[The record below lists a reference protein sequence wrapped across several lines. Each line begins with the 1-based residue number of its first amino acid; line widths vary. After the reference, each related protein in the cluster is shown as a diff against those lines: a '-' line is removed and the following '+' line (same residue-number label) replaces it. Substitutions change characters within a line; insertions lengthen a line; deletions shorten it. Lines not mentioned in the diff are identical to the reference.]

1 MKVAFKKYSK
11 VLCTVC
17 NCFQIQIIKNSFE
30 IQLSKQTNHNLLI
43 QSSAFFILHFLDV
56 KCIHQKKNSLA
67 EFYIQFCCCD
77 KQMQCPYN
85 FVFVFLKTK
94 IPILCQIFRRQQ
106 RYLMPLILTI
116 FMTEF
121 MRGVKLSSVFA
132 KKYYRSYL
140 LQWNLFFHFYS

>member
-1 MKVAFKKYSK
+1 MHSSK
-11 VLCTVC
+11 
-17 NCFQIQIIKNSFE
+17 KNSF
-30 IQLSKQTNHNLLI
+30 
-43 QSSAFFILHFLDV
+43 
-56 KCIHQKKNSLA
+56 A

-77 KQMQCPYN
+77 KQIQCPYN
-85 FVFVFLKTK
+85 YVFAFLTTK

-140 LQWNLFFHFYS
+140 LQWNLIFSLLFLTLNLLCFWLSWSNLAWVSPPQSNLCQTLQILIAKKQSQRSLCSKYCLYS

>member
-1 MKVAFKKYSK
+1 
-11 VLCTVC
+11 
-17 NCFQIQIIKNSFE
+17 
-30 IQLSKQTNHNLLI
+30 
-43 QSSAFFILHFLDV
+43 
-56 KCIHQKKNSLA
+56 
-67 EFYIQFCCCD
+67 
-77 KQMQCPYN
+77 MQYPYN
-85 FVFVFLKTK
+85 YVFAFLTTK

-140 LQWNLFFHFYS
+140 WQWNLFFSLLFLTLNLLCFWLSWSNLAWVSPPQSNICQTLQILIAKNKVNVRFVLNTVYIHSGVSLSIKICFSNLI